1 MTSRT
6 KKTTLITVVIFSFFV
21 NAFMLTG
28 PMYMLQVYDRVLSS
42 RSIDTLVTLT
52 ILMAAIYVF
61 MGVFDHLRSR
71 ILTRHGLQIN
81 SEIRDKAQKYKMPFD
96 ETRQTFNDGDLI
108 ARAFALPAMLG
119 AMDVIWTPLFLIFL
133 YMLHPY
139 ICLMTVAGLLIS
151 LALASA
157 SAISTKR
164 HEKESQKA
172 SGGTQQV
179 ESELVRD
186 VNTLNDL
193 ALWEELKQKWADLK
207 QKTDA
212 TVLVQQDV
220 QSGWST
226 SIKTFRLFFQSSVLG
241 MGAYLAITGA
251 LSPGAMI
258 AGSILAGRAL
268 APLDQVISGLPLLFK
283 ARKAWNRTENFFEK
297 QKDFVM
303 EQNTVIS
310 QPHLDGANIILQ
322 NPGQK
327 PILSNLN
334 FSVEPG
340 HCLAVLGDTGA
351 GKTALTRL
359 CAGVWAPTAGTVT
372 LDGHTTHQL
381 SDNVRK
387 AHIGYLPQNT
397 QLPTGSVIDA
407 CLGQNKSIN
416 PENVYETAKKL
427 NVHEM
432 LTELPDG
439 YETQIKAGG
448 HTLPMTVRRAIL
460 LVQAFVGDKKMI
472 VLDDPSAHLPPQ
484 CILSVT
490 QHIKELRKKG
500 ITFVLVTDNLDV
512 LVTISHIMVLD
523 KGRMTAFG
531 EAVKVVDRYI
541 SAEKENT
548 PNLNI
553 PFALRAA
560 MQRRVGSNGG
570 QHV

>member
-1 MTSRT
+1 
-6 KKTTLITVVIFSFFV
+6 
-21 NAFMLTG
+21 
-28 PMYMLQVYDRVLSS
+28 MLQVYDRVLSS
-42 RSIDTLVTLT
+42 RSTDTLVTLT
-52 ILMAAIYVF
+52 LLMAMMYVF
-61 MGVFDHLRSR
+61 MGMFDHLRSR
-71 ILTRHGLQIN
+71 ILTRYGLQIN
-81 SEIRDKAQKYKMPFD
+81 SQIRHKVETQKISFD
-96 ETRQTFNDGDLI
+96 DTRKTLNDGDMI
-108 ARAFALPAMLG
+108 ARAFAQPAMLG
-119 AMDVIWTPLFLIFL
+119 AMDVIWTPLFLVFL
-133 YMLHPY
+133 YLLHPY
-139 ICLMTVAGLLIS
+139 ICLMTIVGLLVS
-151 LALASA
+151 LVLASL
-157 SAISTKR
+157 SAMSTQR

-172 SGGTQQV
+172 SSGTQQV
-179 ESELVRD
+179 EAELVRD

-193 ALWEELKQKWADLK
+193 ALWERLKNKWAEMK
-207 QKTDA
+207 QNLDA
-212 TVLVQQDV
+212 TILVQQDA

-241 MGAYLAITGA
+241 MGAYLAITGE

-268 APLDQVISGLPLLFK
+268 APIDQVISGLPLLFK
-283 ARKAWNRTENFFEK
+283 ARKSWKRVEDFFEK
-297 QKDFVM
+297 HQSTPGK
-303 EQNTVIS
+303 QNTVIT
-310 QPHLDGANIILQ
+310 QPNLDGANIILQ

-372 LDGHTTHQL
+372 LDGHTVQQL
-381 SDNVRK
+381 SDDVRK
-387 AHIGYLPQNT
+387 KHVGYLPQNT
-397 QLPTGSVIDA
+397 QLPSGRVIDI
-407 CLGQNKSIN
+407 CLGQNEDIKV
-416 PENVYETAKKL
+416 EDVYQTAKKL
-427 NVHEM
+427 NVHEI
-432 LTELPDG
+432 LTSLPEG
-439 YETQIKAGG
+439 YETQIESGG

-484 CILSVT
+484 CILSVS
-490 QHIKELRKKG
+490 QYIKELRKKG
-500 ITFVLVTDNLDV
+500 VTFVMVTDNLDI

-531 EAVKVVDRYI
+531 DAVKVVDRYI
-541 SAEKENT
+541 TAEKEKT

-560 MQRRVGSNGG
+560 MQRRAANNGA
-570 QHV
+570 